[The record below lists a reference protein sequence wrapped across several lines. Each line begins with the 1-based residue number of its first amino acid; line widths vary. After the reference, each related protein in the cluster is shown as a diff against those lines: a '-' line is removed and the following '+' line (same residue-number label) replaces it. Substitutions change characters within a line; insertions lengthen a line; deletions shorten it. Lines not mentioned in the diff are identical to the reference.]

1 VVGLIGAAAAVLVVD
16 QLTKLAV
23 LQRQQARPA
32 PRRSGLQVRLAL
44 NSTPWPWT
52 RGPVAL
58 AILSTSLVVMVVA
71 SLAAPWRS
79 PAFDLAAGAIIG
91 GAAGNTIDRL
101 RRGVVID
108 FIDVGWWPVFN
119 LADVAIVC
127 GGVAVGLILFGVL

>member
-1 VVGLIGAAAAVLVVD
+1 MVGLIGAAAVVLVVD

-23 LQRQQARPA
+23 LHRQQGRPA
-32 PRRSGLQVRLAL
+32 QRRPGLHVRLAL

-58 AILSTSLVVMVVA
+58 AILATALAVLAVA

-79 PAFDLAAGAIIG
+79 RAFDLAAGAIIG

-127 GGVAVGLILFGVL
+127 GGVAVVLILFGVL